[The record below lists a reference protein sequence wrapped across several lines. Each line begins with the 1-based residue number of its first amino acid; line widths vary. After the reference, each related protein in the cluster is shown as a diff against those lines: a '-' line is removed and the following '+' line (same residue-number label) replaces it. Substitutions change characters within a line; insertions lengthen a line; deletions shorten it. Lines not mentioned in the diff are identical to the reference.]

1 MSLGRV
7 GQLERRS
14 GNFEIARD
22 HYAESLAIRK
32 GLVEQDPSNAQWR
45 SGLAL
50 GHLSMGDVEEKLG
63 NLEEAL
69 VEAGPVVKAGID
81 RLIERGRAETDPES
95 RHAVYR
101 QIGQVLAR
109 EARLLPLFHEQ
120 VYRFA
125 RPEVDGLSVS
135 YCFAYEELGVRDPA
149 APLLR
154 ELADYARES
163 VYLTIKDGDHALY
176 IYAVES
182 PQRLLARTAVGDR
195 VPLHCTS
202 VGKAMLAFLT
212 EQELEEIVGSVGLP
226 TFTEN
231 TLDHI
236 EALAEELARTRQRG
250 YSLDREEHEVKTFC
264 IGAPIFDRTG
274 QVIAA
279 CSISGS
285 SPAIVLDRLNDLSA
299 QVVHTAQEISRR
311 MGFVP
316 TRVSSLRSSMI
327 EAR

>member
-1 MSLGRV
+1 MINSVLKAIKILNLFQASQTRLSLA
-7 GQLERRS
+7 EISRRS
-14 GNFEIARD
+14 DIPKSTAHNLLTTLLSQGYIEKVEGD
-22 HYAESLAIRK
+22 LYALGSA
-32 GLVEQDPSNAQWR
+32 P
-45 SGLAL
+45 LAL
-50 GHLSMGDVEEKLG
+50 TQKIRVNVE
-63 NLEEAL
+63 
-69 VEAGPVVKAGID
+69 I
-81 RLIERGRAETDPES
+81 
-95 RHAVYR
+95 
-101 QIGQVLAR
+101 
-109 EARLLPLFHEQ
+109 
-120 VYRFA
+120 
-125 RPEVDGLSVS
+125 
-135 YCFAYEELGVRDPA
+135 RDPA

-154 ELADYARES
+154 ELADYSRES
-163 VYLTIKDGDHALY
+163 VYLTVKDGAYALY

-195 VPLHCTS
+195 VPLHCTA

-212 EQELEEIVGSVGLP
+212 EQELEEIVDSVGLP

-231 TLDHI
+231 TLDHL

-250 YSLDREEHEVKTFC
+250 YSLDREEHEVRTFC

-285 SPAIVLDRLNDLSA
+285 SPAIVLDRLDDLSA

-327 EAR
+327 EAH